1 MILFY
6 VIRFPGP
13 WGIRIL
19 EVVMQ
24 KKQNLRR
31 ARRGCAKERHGFG
44 VLPRQYALGA
54 ALALVGATL
63 LSTGIGCSR
72 QKYRTD
78 ADKEV
83 YELLNTVNKS
93 AKDKYWELEG
103 FTLQE
108 SQCSRYANR
117 YDPDAQP
124 SPLDDATAARLMNDV
139 EGPKGQKKW
148 SKNGFVSTVENEN
161 WRQTLPAPNENGEIV
176 LDQKIAFD
184 LALLH
189 SPDYRSALES
199 VYLAAMQVTAE
210 RYAFDVKFYG
220 GSSLFY
226 QNKGAF
232 KKDASTST
240 LGADTFDGG
249 ARKTMASGA
258 DAIVNLANSMVWTFT
273 PGDQKFVP
281 TTSLSYS
288 LTQPFL
294 RGAGR
299 AIVLENL
306 TRSERR
312 LLANVRQL
320 AFYQQGFYVG
330 VLTGSS
336 PVRAPSGSGY
346 PSQGVSGAQVGGFY
360 GLLASQVRIRN
371 QESNVAS
378 LADNYQ
384 RYEEYFATSR
394 VTNRTEVDRVRQN
407 WLSSQKSYIQ
417 LKDNYRDSIEEYLM
431 SLGLPPDIE
440 NVVVQDSLVDQFSL
454 MPKTLENFQAD
465 ISTLLAWL
473 RNKNHEVVGDG
484 VTRYVRSISDLK
496 REDVQK
502 ISVADLRALFENFD
516 GQFAAGLDETN
527 GDLANLE
534 TVVKPHRASALN
546 SMKERFERENA
557 ELDSSFFDFA
567 VFDARVGAIRED
579 LDRPK
584 EIVNDFG
591 VVLKSRG
598 VKYNIAKMF
607 ELIRQTMLTYSPDDL
622 ASMIDIQRQGAGE
635 TPFSSE
641 VLQLVDDL
649 HMNSQ
654 LNDPIQFSSEA
665 LEQEIAELDKMAENL
680 SEEDQAY
687 YNERRAKLEKS
698 LVNLRSGLLER
709 SDVYRF
715 WFTSCLTKLSEDVMT
730 LRLIQARARLESIE
744 LSVVNVESDLA
755 FQVARERR
763 LDWMNA
769 RSNLVDQW
777 RNIEIV
783 ADQLRSDLSVSVGG
797 SIQNEGSNPVDFR
810 AKNAQFSAGVQ
821 FDAPLD
827 RFLERNSY
835 RQALISYDQARR
847 SYYAYVDGVHQQI
860 RSAIR
865 AIELA
870 QVSFE
875 LQRDSVLTSIKRVH
889 SAQLDLT
896 KPPTGSSR
904 VGSVDSSAEAL
915 TNALD
920 NLLSSQNEFMQM
932 WLQYQ
937 SSRMSLMLML
947 GVFNLDDTGRWI
959 DPGEINGAMLQNYL
973 AQASVTQDSLAGMDR
988 LPSVEQLSG
997 GRSAQA
1003 LQQMGT
1009 NDLNANSLQ
1018 PVPGGAPATYTFTV
1032 PRDTRMNANQAPVAL
1047 QVPNGSTAASAFPNA
1062 PAAQAAPTQER
1073 PLVLPNDQA
1082 YLPAAQ
1088 ELAPAPNAL
1097 GYAGGPYVAAP
1108 VNAAYGA
1115 QAAPYSAPAAPAVVP
1130 VAARPTNPLR

>member
-1 MILFY
+1 
-6 VIRFPGP
+6 
-13 WGIRIL
+13 
-19 EVVMQ
+19 MQ
-24 KKQNLRR
+24 RNENLRR
-31 ARRGCAKERHGFG
+31 ERRGDAKERQGFG
-44 VLPRQYALGA
+44 FSRHCAIGA
-54 ALALVGATL
+54 ALALIGATL
-63 LSTGIGCSR
+63 LSSGIGCSR

-78 ADKEV
+78 ADNEV
-83 YELLNTVNKS
+83 YELLNTVNKN
-93 AKDKYWELEG
+93 ANERYWELDG

-108 SQCSRYANR
+108 SCGSRYANR
-117 YDPDAQP
+117 YNPDAQP
-124 SPLDDATAARLMNDV
+124 SPLDDGTAARLMNDV
-139 EGPKGQKKW
+139 EGPKGQQKW

-176 LDQKIAFD
+176 LDQKVAFD

-189 SPDYRSALES
+189 SPDYRSALEN
-199 VYLAAMQVTAE
+199 VYLSAMNVTAE

-226 QNKGAF
+226 QNNGAF
-232 KKDASTST
+232 KKDASSST
-240 LGADTFDGG
+240 LSLDTIDAG
-249 ARKTMASGA
+249 ARKKMATGA
-258 DAIVNLANSMVWTFT
+258 DAIVGLANSMVWTFT

-336 PVRAPSGSGY
+336 PVRAPASGGY
-346 PSQGVSGAQVGGFY
+346 PSQGVSNAQVGGFY

-407 WLSSQKSYIQ
+407 WLASQKSYIE
-417 LKDNYRDSIEEYLM
+417 LKDNYRDSIESYLM
-431 SLGLPPDIE
+431 SLGLPPNIDNI
-440 NVVVQDSLVDQFSL
+440 VVHDSLVDQFSL
-454 MPKTLENFQAD
+454 MPKTLEQFQAD

-484 VTRYVRSISDLK
+484 VTRYVYSVSDLA
-496 REDVQK
+496 REDVTK
-502 ISVADLRALFENFD
+502 ISVADLRVLFDDFD
-516 GQFAAGLDETN
+516 RQFAAGLDETN
-527 GDLANLE
+527 GDLVHLE
-534 TVVKPHRASALN
+534 SVVRPHRAQTLS
-546 SMKERFERENA
+546 SMKGRFEHENA
-557 ELDSSFFDFA
+557 ELDSSFFDYRIVDQRIA
-567 VFDARVGAIRED
+567 TIRED

-584 EIVNDFG
+584 ETVNDFG

-598 VKYNIAKMF
+598 VKYNIAKTF
-607 ELIRQTMLTYSPDDL
+607 ELIRQTMLTYAPDDL
-622 ASMIDIQRQGAGE
+622 ASMIAFQRKNEGQS
-635 TPFSSE
+635 PFSDA

-654 LNDPIQFSSEA
+654 LNDPIQFNSGEI
-665 LEQEIAELDKMAENL
+665 EQEIVELDRMAAGL
-680 SEEDQAY
+680 SEEDRAVYQ
-687 YNERRAKLEKS
+687 ERRAKLEQS
-698 LVNLRSGLLER
+698 LANLRSGVLAR
-709 SDVYRF
+709 NDIYRF

-744 LSVVNVESDLA
+744 LSVVDVESELA
-755 FQVARERR
+755 FEVAREHR

-783 ADQLRSDLSVSVGG
+783 ADQLRSDLSVSIGG
-797 SIQNEGSNPVDFR
+797 NIRNEGSNPVDFR
-810 AKNAQFSAGVQ
+810 AKNSQLSAGVQ

-847 SYYAYVDGVHQQI
+847 SYYTYVDGVHQQI
-860 RSAIR
+860 RSSIR
-865 AIELA
+865 AIQLA

-889 SAQLDLT
+889 TAQLNLT

-937 SSRMSLMLML
+937 ARRMTLMLML

-959 DPGEINGAMLQNYL
+959 DPGEINTTMLQGYL
-973 AQASVTQDSLAGMDR
+973 AQAAVSQDRLAGMDR

-997 GRSAQA
+997 GRSIQT

-1018 PVPGGAPATYTFTV
+1018 AQNGAPATYTFTV
-1032 PRDTRMNANQAPVAL
+1032 PSDTRMNVN
-1047 QVPNGSTAASAFPNA
+1047 QVPMDLQMTNA
-1062 PAAQAAPTQER
+1062 PFPTPTTLPPAPAPAQPQADL
-1073 PLVLPNDQA
+1073 PLVYSNEPAL
-1082 YLPAAQ
+1082 LPAAQ
-1088 ELAPAPNAL
+1088 ELDSNAI
-1097 GYAGGPYVAAP
+1097 GYAGGSYVAAP
-1108 VNAAYGA
+1108 MNSAYGA
-1115 QAAPYSAPAAPAVVP
+1115 PARPAAVP
-1130 VAARPTNPLR
+1130 VAARSTNFVR